1 MKARNNTTWLGYI
14 RERKKMALDHELIRP
29 EDIQKLVGH
38 AGEWTTLM
46 HHSIPCVYL
55 LDYTTGQYLYFS
67 HNSISAIGIRN
78 EEFREGGVEFT
89 INKYH
94 PQDLKIFN
102 ELIFPDRIRL
112 MEKIPPQEQDQY
124 VFSYNYRIFNTNGK
138 VTNILQRNTFIKTD
152 EQGKPLLSLGMTI
165 NIEHFKNPTTAV
177 QLVERIDPDDPNAI
191 AETVLKR
198 TYHLN
203 EEDTILSEREKEL
216 LKYMSEGLS
225 SKQIA
230 AKLYLSEHTVVAHRK
245 NMLSKTNTANVAELL
260 AFAIR
265 KEII

>member
-1 MKARNNTTWLGYI
+1 MKAPNNTTWLGYI
-14 RERKKMALDHELIRP
+14 RERKEMGLEHELIRP
-29 EDIQKLVGH
+29 EDIAKLVGH

-55 LDYTTGQYLYFS
+55 LDYTTGKYLYFS

-89 INKYH
+89 IAKYH

-102 ELIFPDRIRL
+102 EHIFPDRVRL
-112 MEKIPPQEQDQY
+112 MEKIPPGEHGQY
-124 VFSYNYRIFNTNGK
+124 VFSYNYRFFNDKGK
-138 VTNILQRNTFIKTD
+138 IANVLQRNTFIKSD
-152 EQGKPLLSLGMTI
+152 EKGKPLLSLGMAI
-165 NIEHFKNPTTAV
+165 NIEHFKNPSTAV
-177 QLVERIDPDDPNAI
+177 QLVERIDPANKNGT

-198 TYHLN
+198 TYFLN

-216 LKYMSEGLS
+216 LILMAEGMS

-230 AKLYLSEHTVVAHRK
+230 ARLYLSEHTVVAHRK
-245 NMLSKTNTANVAELL
+245 NMMAKTGTGNIAELL
-260 AFAIR
+260 ALAIR